1 MHKDSKLADT
11 LSRLEIGELIPPELY
26 EVVAEILVFVDQM
39 DRIRAKME
47 QANKKNRDKFREIR
61 MCLER
66 TSYEQKKKRSSS
78 RTGCKSISGKR
89 GVRIQTI
96 NYRVR
101 QGEIDIVGYEKG
113 TLVFFEVKYRAN
125 AGNGLPQEAVSV
137 AKQRQICRVA
147 LFYLNQY
154 HIPEQQPVRYDV
166 IAILGNEITWIRN
179 AFLHQIW

>member
-1 MHKDSKLADT
+1 MNKRRKGAAH
-11 LSRLEIGELIPPELY
+11 
-26 EVVAEILVFVDQM
+26 
-39 DRIRAKME
+39 E
-47 QANKKNRDKFREIR
+47 QAAKVY
-61 MCLER
+61 LE
-66 TSYEQKKKRSSS
+66 
-78 RTGCKSISGKR
+78 KR

-96 NYRVR
+96 N
-101 QGEIDIVGYEKG
+101 DIVGYEKG

>member
-1 MHKDSKLADT
+1 MNKRRKGAAH
-11 LSRLEIGELIPPELY
+11 
-26 EVVAEILVFVDQM
+26 
-39 DRIRAKME
+39 E
-47 QANKKNRDKFREIR
+47 QAAKVY
-61 MCLER
+61 LE
-66 TSYEQKKKRSSS
+66 
-78 RTGCKSISGKR
+78 KR

-137 AKQRQICRVA
+137 AKQRQVCRVA

-154 HIPEQQPVRYDV
+154 HIPQQQPVRYDV

>member
-1 MHKDSKLADT
+1 MNKRRKGAAH
-11 LSRLEIGELIPPELY
+11 
-26 EVVAEILVFVDQM
+26 
-39 DRIRAKME
+39 E
-47 QANKKNRDKFREIR
+47 QAAKVY
-61 MCLER
+61 LE
-66 TSYEQKKKRSSS
+66 
-78 RTGCKSISGKR
+78 KR

-137 AKQRQICRVA
+137 AKQRQICRGGTV
-147 LFYLNQY
+147 LLNQY
-154 HIPEQQPVRYDV
+154 HMEQQPVRYDV

>member
-1 MHKDSKLADT
+1 MNKRRKGAAH
-11 LSRLEIGELIPPELY
+11 
-26 EVVAEILVFVDQM
+26 
-39 DRIRAKME
+39 E
-47 QANKKNRDKFREIR
+47 QAAKVY
-61 MCLER
+61 LE
-66 TSYEQKKKRSSS
+66 
-78 RTGCKSISGKR
+78 KR

-179 AFLHQIW
+179 AFLHQICDKSHLEIMRRCDILVQIMSESKFKNNVVLALEWIYDLKMR

>member
-1 MHKDSKLADT
+1 
-11 LSRLEIGELIPPELY
+11 
-26 EVVAEILVFVDQM
+26 
-39 DRIRAKME
+39 
-47 QANKKNRDKFREIR
+47 

-78 RTGCKSISGKR
+78 RTGCKSISGKKR
-89 GVRIQTI
+89 RAHS
-96 NYRVR
+96 
-101 QGEIDIVGYEKG
+101 DDLVGYEKG

>member
-1 MHKDSKLADT
+1 M
-11 LSRLEIGELIPPELY
+11 
-26 EVVAEILVFVDQM
+26 
-39 DRIRAKME
+39 
-47 QANKKNRDKFREIR
+47 
-61 MCLER
+61 
-66 TSYEQKKKRSSS
+66 
-78 RTGCKSISGKR
+78 
-89 GVRIQTI
+89 RIQTI

-154 HIPEQQPVRYDV
+154 HIPQQQ
-166 IAILGNEITWIRN
+166 AG
-179 AFLHQIW
+179 QI